1 MSIQETLLKLL
12 IKNPFYGYL
21 ASKLSVRESYEI
33 NKIRITVVP
42 NLVLTFNPDWL
53 AVLTESEKI
62 GAVLHELMHI
72 ILLHPFRRGDRQP
85 ALWSLA
91 CDIAVNQYIDTDYIR
106 EDSVTIELIS
116 REIKTPLPP
125 FESSEYYYSILE
137 KLEQKLS
144 LGGSDRDVIITLETA
159 RELKAEIVE
168 DEDASPSQLS
178 ALKSEV
184 VSSMENS
191 GSKDEMPG
199 ELVQVMNTF
208 YHEYQVNWK
217 AILKRFL
224 SSRGKVNRRKSY
236 KRVSRRFDFLPGNI
250 RSKGV
255 EALVALDESG
265 SMSDDLIDIYLKEL
279 KEINRITGVS
289 IKVVRFDTECSEPIS
304 LSDYIKTSG
313 RERRGGTDF
322 RPVFNLADKLKMP
335 LVIIFT
341 DGEGDAPASV
351 SQKVLWLLTR
361 GGKNPS
367 SFGDSVYFTS

>member
-21 ASKLSVRESYEI
+21 ASRMTIRESYDI
-33 NKIRITVVP
+33 NKIRVTVIP
-42 NLVLTFNPDWL
+42 NLVLSFNPDWL
-53 AVLTESEKI
+53 ITLNDNEKI

-72 ILLHPFRRGDRQP
+72 VLLHPFRRGDRQP
-85 ALWSLA
+85 ALWAVA
-91 CDIAVNQYIDTDYIR
+91 CDIAVNQYINEEYIR
-106 EDSVTIELIS
+106 DDSVTLDIIS
-116 REIKTPLPP
+116 REIKAQLPA

-137 KLEQKLS
+137 GLEVKLS
-144 LGGSDRDVIITLETA
+144 LGGSDRDVLIVLESDRDLTADIIEDQET
-159 RELKAEIVE
+159 
-168 DEDASPSQLS
+168 SPAQLS

-191 GSKDEMPG
+191 GSNEEMSG
-199 ELVQVMNTF
+199 ELVQVMNTL

-224 SSRGKVNRRKSY
+224 STRGKVNKRKSY

-265 SMSDDLIDIYLKEL
+265 SMSDDLINIYIKEL

-289 IKVVRFDTECSEPIS
+289 IKVVRFDTECSEPVS
-304 LSDYIKTSG
+304 LSEYIKNTD

-322 RPVFNLADKLKMP
+322 RPVFELAEKMKMP

-341 DGEGDAPASV
+341 DGEGDAPVSV
-351 SQKVLWLLTR
+351 NQKVLWLLTK
-361 GGKNPS
+361 GGRNPS
-367 SFGDSVYFTS
+367 NFGDAVYFTS